1 MTDKYEE
8 FKEWLNNLNTED
20 GVQIRVVE
28 KREWWSVTE
37 LFFQYEAEQILQEQE
52 KQREK
57 EVKEILEKHYPSITI
72 DTDFGKQ
79 CLTRCSINDCYDE
92 LKEKELL
99 R

>member
-8 FKEWLNNLNTED
+8 FKEWLNNLNAED

-37 LFFQYEAEQILQEQE
+37 LFFHYEAEQILREQE

-57 EVKEILEKHYPSITI
+57 EIKKVITDYMPVNSEVVGTQFHKSCVDKI
-72 DTDFGKQ
+72 
-79 CLTRCSINDCYDE
+79 YDE
-92 LKEKELL
+92 LKEKGLIK
-99 R
+99 

>member
-1 MTDKYEE
+1 MKDKYEE

-52 KQREK
+52 KERKRQFKKIINENVEWEMGCFTINTEK
-57 EVKEILEKHYPSITI
+57 MYE
-72 DTDFGKQ
+72 
-79 CLTRCSINDCYDE
+79 E
-92 LKEKELL
+92 LKEKGLIK
-99 R
+99 